1 MKVHVLLF
9 AEAKSAAG
17 DSAVSL
23 KLPHGANV
31 QQLREELRRR
41 FPQLAS
47 LLQRSAIAVNQ
58 CIVDDQTVVHDLD
71 EIAWVPPVSGG

>member
-1 MKVHVLLF
+1 MKVNVLLF

-17 DSAVSL
+17 DSSVCVT
-23 KLPHGANV
+23 LPQGSSVHH
-31 QQLREELRRR
+31 LRAELSRR
-41 FPQLAS
+41 FPQLAA

-58 CIVDDQTVVHDLD
+58 SIADDQTVVHDRD